1 MEKVRRLTD
10 IVGNETVRS
19 LWDGLV
25 AACGEREFL
34 LFRDRTGS
42 TSTYTYRAFNEE
54 IDRAANVFLS
64 MGVAAGERVAVQ
76 LCTCPEFMMCLFGLA
91 KIGAVM
97 VPMNEQ
103 YLVEE
108 AAFVLER
115 TEASCAVVEPKFLD
129 LYRAVR
135 DSGPYCPKGV
145 LVARTHD
152 DKVEGVEEARAA
164 LERDGSLRDFSRL
177 RAEAAAEL
185 DEVRPLSAD
194 DPAEIIFTSG
204 TTSRPKGVVLTHANI
219 LFSGLYCD
227 WEVALTKNDRLLT
240 TMPACHSNFQL
251 AALMP
256 VLTVGATLIVVE
268 KYSASRFWSQIREF
282 KATVT
287 QCVAMMLRTL
297 MLQPASPDD
306 RNHELREILYFLPV
320 SDAEK
325 EAFEQRFGVSLM
337 NTYGSTESIGWV
349 LTDPPTGARRWP
361 SVGRAG
367 LGYEVRITREDGT
380 QADPG
385 EVGEIQV
392 RGVRGRT
399 IMKEYFNDPED
410 TARTFTEDGWLKTG
424 DKGYVDEDGWFFF
437 VDRKVNMIKRAGEN
451 ISTTE
456 LENVLA
462 GHPRIAEAAVIGV
475 ADPIRDQAVKAFVL
489 PAAGARITEEEVL
502 AYCEEH
508 MAGFK
513 VPSYVEIVD
522 SFPRTCSMKIEKKLL
537 Q

>member
-164 LERDGSLRDFSRL
+164 LERDGSLHDFSRL

-194 DPAEIIFTSG
+194 DP
-204 TTSRPKGVVLTHANI
+204 
-219 LFSGLYCD
+219 
-227 WEVALTKNDRLLT
+227 EVALTKNDRLLT

-399 IMKEYFNDPED
+399 IMK
-410 TARTFTEDGWLKTG
+410 RTFTEDGWLKTG

-475 ADPIRDQAVKAFVL
+475 PDPIRDQAVKAFVL